1 MAGVNFLVALIGGI
15 IFLGFLANK
24 FFERTKLPDVLFLIF
39 FGLLIGPM
47 LGLVQSTQLVGL
59 APLVGTIA
67 LLIIVLEGGIKLDF
81 SEVTKGLGESSWFT
95 VAVTVLSALFTAAV
109 AVLSGWQ
116 PLHGLLLGFIV
127 GGTSYEII
135 VPLLS
140 KIPIGEKAK
149 TILNL
154 ESALNDIVTIV
165 PVIVLIQFLSAQ
177 QVSINPFQA
186 LSSALGSGLL
196 FGVLGGWV
204 WVKVLKRI
212 QDKPLA
218 YLLTI
223 ASAFL
228 LYALTQSAGGNGTTA
243 VIVFGLILGNYMLI
257 ARSFGVMENFVL
269 SSSIT
274 SFQAEASFF
283 VKTMFFVFMGI
294 VFNIAIF
301 NIYTI
306 AFAFG
311 IFIALLAARYLAV
324 YVLVKRDSALADSKN
339 LLVSLMPRGMATAVL
354 ASLPIASGIHQPF
367 LEVTLALIILT
378 NVFATGAVFYF
389 SRQKQGRKIA
399 EVVFGEKRRSKSKL
413 FIRTG

>member
-1 MAGVNFLVALIGGI
+1 M
-15 IFLGFLANK
+15 
-24 FFERTKLPDVLFLIF
+24 
-39 FGLLIGPM
+39 
-47 LGLVQSTQLVGL
+47 
-59 APLVGTIA
+59 
-67 LLIIVLEGGIKLDF
+67 
-81 SEVTKGLGESSWFT
+81 
-95 VAVTVLSALFTAAV
+95 
-109 AVLSGWQ
+109 
-116 PLHGLLLGFIV
+116 
-127 GGTSYEII
+127 
-135 VPLLS
+135 
-140 KIPIGEKAK
+140 
-149 TILNL
+149 
-154 ESALNDIVTIV
+154 
-165 PVIVLIQFLSAQ
+165 
-177 QVSINPFQA
+177 
-186 LSSALGSGLL
+186 
-196 FGVLGGWV
+196 
-204 WVKVLKRI
+204 
-212 QDKPLA
+212 
-218 YLLTI
+218 LTI